1 MVYKLIWNC
10 LRWYIG
16 EDFCVIISGVTSGLA
31 NFVNFL
37 FKELES
43 YSQIM

>member
-1 MVYKLIWNC
+1 MIHWGGFLPDNIC
-10 LRWYIG
+10 I
-16 EDFCVIISGVTSGLA
+16 TSGLA